1 MFLDCPPPVR
11 KQAAED
17 PTQYTVPRI
26 ATRVTTRRGL
36 ASVIWRTSS
45 LFYKQQ
51 GVLTLD
57 TRPLGHH
64 DNHHTHNT
72 QTRVHL
78 SCLARTQSHTLH
90 MCMTHLT
97 RVEAADD
104 LQPSSRSAALP
115 DRGPCPRG
123 RRAAGRSL
131 KNIQGGW
138 RWPSS
143 GGEAEAAMQ
152 VFHDSPHLEVDER
165 LHALLVV
172 DKRASWHT
180 IMAYDSIDEVCR
192 LGEDA
197 RSELERWHRSES

>member
-115 DRGPCPRG
+115 DRGPWPVPPRTPCCG
-123 RRAAGRSL
+123 PGAEEYTGCLAMASIRRRSGSRDAGISRFAA
-131 KNIQGGW
+131 
-138 RWPSS
+138 S
-143 GGEAEAAMQ
+143 G
-152 VFHDSPHLEVDER
+152 SR
-165 LHALLVV
+165 
-172 DKRASWHT
+172 
-180 IMAYDSIDEVCR
+180 
-192 LGEDA
+192 
-197 RSELERWHRSES
+197 